1 MQTDS
6 ANRTDSIL
14 AQLKSQTAQQHQ
26 QTEDLVDIMREDFS
40 REDYKNLLVRFYA
53 FYNPFEPKMFE
64 ALSENSIEFDYEN
77 RRNAPKLFRDLES
90 LGMSEREISAIENFN
105 DLPALDS
112 RAKIFGAL
120 YVVEGS
126 TLGGQVIS
134 RHLKQKFGFDES
146 NGSAFFSGYG
156 KETGKMWNGFREAIT
171 AFAGGEASRED
182 EIIGAANET
191 FDKIGKCLAVK

>member
-1 MQTDS
+1 MQTET
-6 ANRTDSIL
+6 ANRADSIL
-14 AQLKSQTAQQHQ
+14 TRLRSQTAHQHQ

-40 REDYKNLLVRFYA
+40 REDYKNLLKRFYA
-53 FYNPFEPKMFE
+53 FYKNFEPKMSE
-64 ALSENSIEFDYEN
+64 ALHVNPIDFDYEN
-77 RRNAPKLFRDLES
+77 RQNTPKLFKDLEN
-90 LGMSEREISAIENFN
+90 LGLREEEISAIGNFD
-105 DLPALDS
+105 DLPNLDS
-112 RAKIFGAL
+112 REKIFGAL

-134 RHLKQKFGFDES
+134 RHLKEKFGFDES

-171 AFAGGEASRED
+171 TFAGDEASKN

-191 FDKIGKCLAVK
+191 FDKIGKCLAFK